1 MKISRKKRL
10 PPAANMEAFLA
21 VARLRSVTLA
31 AEELF
36 LTQGAVSR
44 QILDLEKFV
53 GISLFSRG
61 SHGLELTT
69 AGQHLAV
76 ELQPALGR
84 LEEVFASLKTP
95 GRDTLNVSITP
106 SLGVEVI
113 TRDINN
119 FLRDH
124 PDYLINFFTRVGD
137 VEIEEED
144 GLDAAVVSGEPRSKG
159 GHPELLCSPPFYA
172 YISTGLLPCG
182 TVCDLTT
189 LYQHKLIGQMRHAQ
203 AWPQYLQRLGLVFSP
218 DMIGANHSMLGTA
231 AQAVLNGSGIALLPE
246 FMAARHVAAGTM
258 RRVCDV
264 AYVPRLSSYYLVS
277 KKNVRDRP
285 IFLEFRAW
293 LVELCG
299 TIDKASVAAQ
309 D

>member
-21 VARLRSVTLA
+21 VARSRSMTVA

-53 GISLFSRG
+53 GISLFTRG
-61 SHGLELTT
+61 PRGLELTA
-69 AGQHLAV
+69 AGQQLAV
-76 ELQPALGR
+76 KLQPALGQ

-106 SLGVEVI
+106 SLGVEII
-113 TRDINN
+113 TRDIND
-119 FLRDH
+119 FLKDH
-124 PDYLINFFTRVGD
+124 PDYLINFFTRVGE
-137 VEIEEED
+137 VEIEEEE

-172 YISTGLLPCG
+172 YISVGLLPPG
-182 TVCDLTT
+182 AAGDLTA
-189 LYQHKLIGQMRHAQ
+189 LCQHKLIGQMRHAE
-203 AWPQYLQRLGLVFSP
+203 AWPEYLQRLGLVFSP

-231 AQAVLNGSGIALLPE
+231 TQAVLNGSGIALLPE

-258 RRVCDV
+258 RRVCDI
-264 AYVPRLSSYYLVS
+264 AYVPRHSSYYLVS
-277 KKNVRDRP
+277 KKSVRERP
-285 IFLEFRAW
+285 IYLEFRAW
-293 LVELCG
+293 LMKVCG
-299 TIDKASVAAQ
+299 TIDQASAAAR